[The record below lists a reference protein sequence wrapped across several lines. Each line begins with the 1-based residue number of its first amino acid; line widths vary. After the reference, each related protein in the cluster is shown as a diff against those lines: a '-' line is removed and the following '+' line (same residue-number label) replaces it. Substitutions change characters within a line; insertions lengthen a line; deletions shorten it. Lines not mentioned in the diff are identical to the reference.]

1 MVLGGEE
8 VSGGWE
14 RRSTSQWLGF
24 LRRTKNEDERG
35 VDWVS
40 KREGIFF
47 PSVRRRRL
55 RERGSSCRSEVAEK
69 TEVEEMREREER
81 EACLRRRPSG

>member
-1 MVLGGEE
+1 MKRWVVESVVLGGEE
-8 VSGGWE
+8 VGGGWE
-14 RRSTSQWLGF
+14 RRSMWQWLGF

-55 RERGSSCRSEVAEK
+55 RERKLLPVLGC
-69 TEVEEMREREER
+69 
-81 EACLRRRPSG
+81 